1 MSTLPSD
8 HELAEEDR
16 RGRQLRMIVDLTSS
30 VLMQGGIDRTEAEAL
45 VAATRRRALE
55 LFPGKE
61 DTFDLILAPRFAR
74 LIREFAAT
82 ETVGGRS
89 AAHQPP
95 GGRSAGPAPPANV
108 LPFRRR

>member
-8 HELAEEDR
+8 HELAEEGR

-30 VLMQGGIDRTEAEAL
+30 VIMQAVIDHAEAEAL
-45 VAATRRRALE
+45 VAETRRRALE

-74 LIREFAAT
+74 LIREFL
-82 ETVGGRS
+82 
-89 AAHQPP
+89 
-95 GGRSAGPAPPANV
+95 GPAPPPNV

>member
-8 HELAEEDR
+8 DDVAEENR
-16 RGRQLRMIVDLTSS
+16 RARQLRLIVDLTSG
-30 VLMQGGIDRTEAEAL
+30 VIMQGGIDRQEADAL

-74 LIREFAAT
+74 LVREFAI
-82 ETVGGRS
+82 
-89 AAHQPP
+89 PN
-95 GGRSAGPAPPANV
+95 PAANV
-108 LPFRRR
+108 LPFPKG

>member
-8 HELAEEDR
+8 DDVAEENR
-16 RGRQLRMIVDLTSS
+16 RARQLRLIVDLASN
-30 VLMQGGIDRTEAEAL
+30 VIVQGGLHRGEAEAL

-74 LIREFAAT
+74 LVREFAI
-82 ETVGGRS
+82 
-89 AAHQPP
+89 PN
-95 GGRSAGPAPPANV
+95 PAANV
-108 LPFRRR
+108 LPFPKG